1 MTDFPNISVL
11 CPTYNRPH
19 FLPLLIRNMK
29 AQDYPHKNLELV
41 IDDDG
46 DIPFIHSDSWD
57 EVVQALKPIKLK
69 LLRYKRRRTIGEK
82 RNNLV
87 KNSSNKIV
95 AFMDDDDIYMK
106 TYLTHSFETLMK
118 KNMGCVGCNKMIFLY
133 SPYTNDD
140 FYFLTCGDNKIQ
152 IHECNMMMTK
162 KWFNSTNKFAKASR
176 AEGGHLFSNCNLK
189 KVELTE
195 PHLTMIQ
202 LCHNDNTI
210 NKEQFKENKLE
221 DFKVNEEF
229 SEFIRNIMNLSKVSG
244 IKPQKKTI

>member
-1 MTDFPNISVL
+1 MTDFSNISVL

-29 AQDYPHKNLELV
+29 SQDYPHKNLELV

-46 DIPFIHSDSWD
+46 DIPFIHSESWN
-57 EVVQALKPIKLK
+57 EVVEALKPIKLK

-95 AFMDDDDIYMK
+95 AFMDDDDVYMK
-106 TYLTHSFETLMK
+106 TYLTHSFELLKK
-118 KNMGCVGCNKMIFLY
+118 KNAGCVGCNKMIFLY

-140 FYFLTCGDNKIQ
+140 FYFLNCGDRKKL

-176 AEGGHLFSNCNLK
+176 AEGGYLFENCNLK
-189 KVELTE
+189 RVELTE
-195 PHLTMIQ
+195 PQLTMIQ
-202 LCHNDNTI
+202 LCHGNNTI
-210 NKEQFKENKLE
+210 NKDQFKENKLE
-221 DFKVNEEF
+221 EFKISEEF
-229 SEFIRNIMNLSKVSG
+229 SKFIINIMELKKVSE
-244 IKPQKKTI
+244 IDAQKNSL